1 MPREKSFMNDPPQGP
16 NCLFC
21 GGRARCFFEKKNND
35 GVFPVFRCDSCR
47 GAFTWPRPSSE
58 GAVGMYRS
66 ESYSD
71 ISLGRSDE
79 RDLGYY
85 PNSWMDS
92 ERIIA
97 HCLALAPGRS
107 FFDIGAGHGIYSY
120 AAVAAGFSA
129 SACEPSPKA
138 RAAFANRLGFEPDP
152 GAFND
157 SMAARLKDRFDVAL
171 LSQTLEHIADP
182 EATARNLYDILH
194 PSGIAAIAVP
204 HFGSAL
210 SRIQGKNDMF
220 ISPPEHLNYFSRAG
234 LVSLFHRAGFRLE
247 YMETVS
253 KIPRH
258 YVQKIL
264 RHPGLTNMGWKAG
277 YGLMRLFDHVGLGM
291 VINAYFR
298 KQ

>member
-1 MPREKSFMNDPPQGP
+1 
-16 NCLFC
+16 
-21 GGRARCFFEKKNND
+21 
-35 GVFPVFRCDSCR
+35 
-47 GAFTWPRPSSE
+47 
-58 GAVGMYRS
+58 MYRS

-120 AAVAAGFSA
+120 AAAAAGFDVA
-129 SACEPSPKA
+129 ACEPSPKA
-138 RAAFANRLGFEPDP
+138 RAAFADRLGIEPDP
-152 GAFND
+152 GAFD
-157 SMAARLKDRFDVAL
+157 DAMAAKLKNRFDVAL
-171 LSQTLEHIADP
+171 LSQTLEHIPDP
-182 EATARNLYDILH
+182 EATARDLCDILH
-194 PSGIAAIAVP
+194 PCGIAAIAVP

-234 LVSLFHRAGFRLE
+234 LVSLFSRAGFKLE

-253 KIPRH
+253 KMPRH

-264 RHPGLTNMGWKAG
+264 RHPGLTDMGWKAG
-277 YGLMRLFDHVGLGM
+277 YGLMRLFDRVGLGM
-291 VINAYFR
+291 VLNAYFR
-298 KQ
+298 KR